1 MQRNS
6 YVYYL
11 IDPDTGQ
18 PFYVGK
24 GSGRRMYE
32 HNRIRNR
39 LTNPLLKA
47 KLCKLHKS
55 NKPIVYEKVLINATE
70 EEAFKKEVVAIAT
83 YGKKIDGTGILCNL
97 TDGGE
102 GSALMW
108 TLERREQKSKSMRG
122 KRGYLPIKAKPVSQF
137 TLDGQHLTDFPSAK
151 VASEKIKAANQSY
164 IAQCCKGK
172 RRSSG
177 GFLWA
182 YKGRSVLP
190 FNKKYYQPV
199 TQITTSGVLLRTF
212 RSLTEAEKH
221 TGVELHNISECCRG
235 KSKTAGGFAWRYV

>member
-11 IDPDTGQ
+11 TDPDTGQ

-24 GSGRRMYE
+24 GSHRRMYE

-70 EEAFKKEVVAIAT
+70 EEAFKKEVADIAT

-102 GSALMW
+102 GSNLSW
-108 TLERREQKSKSMRG
+108 TPERRKQKSKSMKG
-122 KRGYLPIKAKPVSQF
+122 KRGYLPIVAKSVSQF
-137 TLDGQHLTDFPSAK
+137 TLDGQHLADFPSAK
-151 VASEKIKAANQSY
+151 VASEKIKEANQSY
-164 IAQCCKGK
+164 ITQCCKDK

-182 YKGRSVLP
+182 YKGRSVPL
-190 FNKKYYQPV
+190 FTKKYYKPV
-199 TQITTSGVLLRTF
+199 VQKSTNGALLRTF
-212 RSLTEAEKH
+212 CSLTEAEKH
-221 TGVELHNISECCRG
+221 TGVELHNISACCRG
-235 KSKTAGGFAWRYV
+235 KSKTAGGFVWRYV